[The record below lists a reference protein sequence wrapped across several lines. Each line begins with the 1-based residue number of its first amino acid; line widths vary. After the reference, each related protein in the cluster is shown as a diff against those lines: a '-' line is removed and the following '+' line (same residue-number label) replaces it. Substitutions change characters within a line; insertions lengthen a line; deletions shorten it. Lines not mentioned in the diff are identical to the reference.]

1 MISRST
7 SLISKLRLSS
17 LLTTLW
23 HHPHHL
29 QGKGA
34 IHEESFERLL
44 QRLDFT
50 ETEYKRHPNGPM
62 KWPDFHLFLG
72 DQTQAIELKTTSKST
87 VCMGGTW
94 PDPDCIY
101 LITQMQAK
109 QTLAQQKQKQKQ
121 QQNTPTIY
129 IAKGSL
135 LVPPT
140 DRIHYENYKQSIQL
154 VDRIQSSNWSLRA
167 RTEIRITLEKDK
179 REEWYQ
185 TTLKQLMGE

>member
-34 IHEESFERLL
+34 AHEESFERLL
-44 QRLDFT
+44 QQLDFT
-50 ETEYKRHPNGPM
+50 KTEYKRHPNGPM
-62 KWPDFHLFLG
+62 KWPDFHLLLG
-72 DQTQAIELKTTSKST
+72 EGKTQPEDQMQPIELKTTSKST

-94 PDPDCIY
+94 PHPDCIY
-101 LITQMQAK
+101 LITQ
-109 QTLAQQKQKQKQ
+109 
-121 QQNTPTIY
+121 TIAARKTSILY
-129 IAKGSL
+129 ITKGSF
-135 LVPPT
+135 LVPHT

-154 VDRIQSSNWSLRA
+154 VDRVKPSNWSLRA
-167 RTEIRITLEKDK
+167 RTELRVTLEKNK

-185 TTLKQLMGE
+185 HTLKDIMVN